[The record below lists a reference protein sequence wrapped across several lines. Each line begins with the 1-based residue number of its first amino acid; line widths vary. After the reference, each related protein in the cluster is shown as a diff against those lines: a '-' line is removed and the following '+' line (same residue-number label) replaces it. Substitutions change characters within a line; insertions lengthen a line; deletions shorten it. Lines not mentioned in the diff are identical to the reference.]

1 MIGMTRVAV
10 VSGSSYGIG
19 EAISRKLL
27 ENGFKVYGISRTP
40 PKFDNP
46 KFVWLKADLM
56 SESDIKNIP
65 GQIEEKS
72 IGLLVNNAGT
82 AINEEVL
89 EFKDG
94 DFDQIFGLNFVA
106 PIKLTIALFSKLT
119 NGIVINISSL
129 ADRFPDGLYGSSKAA
144 LNNYFETIAAEYRD
158 TKIIDALPSYVDTPL
173 LRSLHKDQKDF
184 DWSQTNQ
191 PEQIAEFVDF
201 MLENSE
207 NIESGSRVV
216 VVSSAQDDGEYDP
229 EKLWLFVTDKKKLTR
244 LK

>member
-1 MIGMTRVAV
+1 MTKIAV

-27 ENGFKVYGISRTP
+27 EKEFKVYGISRTAP
-40 PKFDNP
+40 KIDDPKFI
-46 KFVWLKADLM
+46 WLKADLT

-65 GQIEEKS
+65 DQIEEKS

-82 AINEEVL
+82 SVHEEVL
-89 EFKDG
+89 EFDNEK
-94 DFDQIFGLNFVA
+94 FKLVFGLNFIS
-106 PIKLTIALFSKLT
+106 PIKLTIALFPKLV
-119 NGIVINISSL
+119 NGTVINISSL

-144 LNNYFETIAAEYRD
+144 LNNYFETIAAEHKNI
-158 TKIIDALPSYVDTPL
+158 KIISALPSYVDTPL
-173 LRSLHKDQKDF
+173 LRSLHNDQKDF
-184 DWSQTNQ
+184 DWNQTNR

-201 MLENSE
+201 ILKNSE

-216 VVSSAQDDGEYDP
+216 VVSSTQDDGDYDP
-229 EKLWLFVTDKKKLTR
+229 EKLWLFITDKRKLTR